1 MADRGCR
8 RASRLPSAGE
18 HTAQLMRT
26 GGEMSLTA
34 IVNLAERILNN
45 SSKGSGD
52 SNVSSKRSKPV
63 ATVNAE
69 SNSGD
74 QFTPSVANE
83 VDAGLFQV
91 TQISLLSAAA
101 EFFLSRTNS
110 PQGNS
115 PVVPAEA
122 PLGARAT
129 PAISLPTT
137 SAAQNS
143 PQALASTANT
153 VHAGS
158 STPSVAPTATASAP
172 LATPLAS
179 STISAVGSSLSQLQ
193 SLNNALSALGLD
205 PAELAQVDRI
215 ASLIQDFSPLAFT
228 SLVYQIEALANANTS
243 QSVAATP
250 NNSNA
255 GTVAATGNTSGVNA
269 TGGFQVSELAIK
281 FSGVQEESIAPVGAN
296 AQSGSPSIQFS
307 AFNLQVQEV
316 NLTLTNQAGQS
327 VQVNAPKTATSA
339 ASHGSG
345 FATPSA
351 KSATA

>member
-1 MADRGCR
+1 
-8 RASRLPSAGE
+8 
-18 HTAQLMRT
+18 
-26 GGEMSLTA
+26 MSLTA

-215 ASLIQDFSPLAFT
+215 ANLIQDFSPLAFT

-243 QSVAATP
+243 QSVAAASSS
-250 NNSNA
+250 SNA
-255 GTVAATGNTSGVNA
+255 GIAAATGNTPGVKA
-269 TGGFQVSELAIK
+269 TGSFQVSELAIK
-281 FSGVQEESIAPVGAN
+281 FSGVQESIAPVGAN

-307 AFNLQVQEV
+307 AFNLQVQEI

-327 VQVNAPKTATSA
+327 VQVSAPKTATSA
-339 ASHGSG
+339 ASQGSG

>member
-1 MADRGCR
+1 
-8 RASRLPSAGE
+8 
-18 HTAQLMRT
+18 
-26 GGEMSLTA
+26 MSLTA

-52 SNVSSKRSKPV
+52 SNLSPKQSKPV
-63 ATVNAE
+63 ATVSAE

-110 PQGNS
+110 PQANS
-115 PVVPAEA
+115 PVVRAEA
-122 PLGARAT
+122 PLGATAT

-137 SAAQNS
+137 PAAQNS
-143 PQALASTANT
+143 PQTLASTTNT
-153 VHAGS
+153 VPAGS
-158 STPSVAPTATASAP
+158 STLSAAPTATASAP
-172 LATPLAS
+172 LPS
-179 STISAVGSSLSQLQ
+179 STISTANSSLSQLQ

-205 PAELAQVDRI
+205 PTELAQVDRI

-228 SLVYQIEALANANTS
+228 SLVYQIEALANADTS
-243 QSVAATP
+243 QSVAAASSS
-250 NNSNA
+250 SNA
-255 GTVAATGNTSGVNA
+255 GTAATTGNASGVNA

-281 FSGVQEESIAPVGAN
+281 FSGLQESIAPVGAN
-296 AQSGSPSIQFS
+296 GQSGSPSIQLS

-327 VQVNAPKTATSA
+327 VQVSAPKTTTSA
-339 ASHGSG
+339 ASQGSG
-345 FATPSA
+345 FAAPSA